1 MAKKFNESDYYID
14 NIEIIT
20 KEYTK
25 ICPECYSKFYSQK
38 LPRATK
44 IITDE
49 GPHYRLL
56 IDITYLDSNYYSG
69 KTHYEYIRDYID
81 HFSKFYWGYLLRD
94 KSADSALRK
103 IKNFIGIFKKPVIIQ
118 TDNGKEFKNKLLEK
132 YLNDEEIK
140 HILSRPHHPQ
150 TNGCLERYHRELHK
164 FMKNYLDNC
173 DDFEDKDIENAL
185 DEYIEYHNKTKKAS

>member
-1 MAKKFNESDYYID
+1 MSKKFDERDYYID
-14 NIEIIT
+14 NIKIIT

-25 ICPECYSKFYSQK
+25 ICPECYSKFYILK

-56 IDITYLDSNYYSG
+56 IDITYLDSNYYSS
-69 KTHYEYIRDYID
+69 KTQYKYIIDCID

-103 IKNFIGIFKKPVIIQ
+103 IKNFIGIFKRPVIIQ
-118 TDNGKEFKNKLLEK
+118 TDNGKEFKNKLL
-132 YLNDEEIK
+132 
-140 HILSRPHHPQ
+140 
-150 TNGCLERYHRELHK
+150 
-164 FMKNYLDNC
+164 
-173 DDFEDKDIENAL
+173 
-185 DEYIEYHNKTKKAS
+185 